1 MPEDDDILLAL
12 QGATLGLDAL
22 QVRTGLDISSLQAK
36 LMDVAKQR
44 YDAEAALIKELQ
56 GALADAFRTV
66 RSERVAVR
74 DAAIGIIGNTPRHIS
89 DIRSDIRN
97 TQIPGNIDNL
107 VPNALAR
114 VENASKALAAAQT
127 DLSQATTYQSA
138 TQATAASIQRQ
149 RDAVAQQL
157 GTIDFAAVKRI
168 SNVLN
173 AGIYDWVRF
182 GDPTKGD
189 NGTYGS
195 KYTKV
200 MSQGDYAFRDALNAY
215 FSKGSSAYSPV
226 GATTDPAIIQK
237 LVDNIGAISAMDAYI
252 MSYPSN
258 GALTWTGSHTAA
270 YEEFQRIMAPFLKV
284 GQWQQ
289 EWMTLNSQLGNA
301 NTTTY
306 NAANQTAYQQQVVNQ
321 ASAEY
326 QAAVK
331 ALADARAQLTQNI
344 RQFAAD
350 TTTAT
355 ARLSKL
361 REETVNYY
369 NAQKQLADGMAA
381 SAKTLRGAIQQANFQ
396 ALTPT
401 QQLAELQAQM
411 DQSFVLAMISQG
423 EQLSTAGQSMAQL
436 VPTILDKAKEVYGSG
451 SDYEAIRASVLG
463 MADLVATRLEALT
476 PRDYQQESLAA
487 LNEIDTALEAMEAGA
502 KNTEAILVSTL
513 QDGTNRNV
521 RGLEGIA
528 NILSGRGYDA
538 SFFATIPGYATG
550 GFHMGGL
557 RIVGENGP
565 ELESTGPS
573 RIWNAHQTRSM
584 LGAGNEELVAEVRE
598 LKELAAK
605 QAELIESLLRHQ
617 AAANTRAIAT
627 QERTAVATEV
637 AAKNAKLEASK

>member
-1 MPEDDDILLAL
+1 
-12 QGATLGLDAL
+12 
-22 QVRTGLDISSLQAK
+22 
-36 LMDVAKQR
+36 
-44 YDAEAALIKELQ
+44 
-56 GALADAFRTV
+56 
-66 RSERVAVR
+66 
-74 DAAIGIIGNTPRHIS
+74 
-89 DIRSDIRN
+89 
-97 TQIPGNIDNL
+97 
-107 VPNALAR
+107 
-114 VENASKALAAAQT
+114 
-127 DLSQATTYQSA
+127 
-138 TQATAASIQRQ
+138 
-149 RDAVAQQL
+149 
-157 GTIDFAAVKRI
+157 
-168 SNVLN
+168 
-173 AGIYDWVRF
+173 
-182 GDPTKGD
+182 
-189 NGTYGS
+189 
-195 KYTKV
+195 
-200 MSQGDYAFRDALNAY
+200 
-215 FSKGSSAYSPV
+215 
-226 GATTDPAIIQK
+226 
-237 LVDNIGAISAMDAYI
+237 
-252 MSYPSN
+252 
-258 GALTWTGSHTAA
+258 
-270 YEEFQRIMAPFLKV
+270 MAPFLKMAE
-284 GQWQQ
+284 WQQ
-289 EWMTLNSQLGNA
+289 SWTNLNNQLNNQ
-301 NTTTY
+301 NTTY
-306 NAANQTAYQQQVVNQ
+306 RQWVVDQAA
-321 ASAEY
+321 AEY
-326 QAAVK
+326 QASVAN
-331 ALADARAQLTQNI
+331 LAQARANLTANI

-401 QQLAELQAQM
+401 QQLAELQTQM

-463 MADLVATRLEALT
+463 MADLVATRLEALA

-502 KNTEAILVSTL
+502 RNTEAILVSTL

-573 RIWNAHQTRSM
+573 RIWNAQQTRSM

-627 QERTAVATEV
+627 QERTAAATEV